1 MTVPTPFISSEMI
14 VQPEWIDYNGHMN
27 MAYYTL
33 LFDRCA
39 DEAYAHLGFGAHYAA
54 TSGFTTYTGAF
65 QIRYRRELHEG
76 DRVRVHMQLLDH
88 DDKRFHTWQELYHV
102 DGWLAATGEALGLH
116 VDQSGPK
123 VAPFPPDIHERLAAM
138 KKAHASLGN
147 PAAAGRPI
155 GIGRKIAAR
164 G

>member
-1 MTVPTPFISSEMI
+1 MTVPAPFISSVMI

-39 DEAYAHLGFGAHYAA
+39 DEAYAYLGFGAEYAA
-54 TSGFTTYTGAF
+54 TSGFTTYTGSF

-76 DRVRVHMQLLDH
+76 DRVRVHLNLLDH
-88 DDKRFHTWQELYHV
+88 DNSKFHTWQELYHE

-116 VDQSGPK
+116 IDQAGPK
-123 VAPFPPDIHERLAAM
+123 VAPFPPDIYKRLAAM
-138 KKAHASLGN
+138 KKAHEPLGT

-155 GIGRKIAAR
+155 GIKRKIAASR
-164 G
+164 